1 MKKKKPKPEN
11 NNNDD
16 NPTRIQK
23 TKNKKSK
30 RLTSDILLLYVNKLQ
45 RALEGLVAQ
54 VEVTTT
60 TNTTTIRMMSG
71 FAGVRERTCRLHG
84 GHGSHGSKRVPGKWP
99 RGRGKRQKGDP
110 KPKGKGKGEGGK
122 NLIAPAFLKTPIE
135 RILKGIL
142 IHGRGTRDLPVMSQD
157 GNRG

>member
-60 TNTTTIRMMSG
+60 TISMMSG
-71 FAGVRERTCRLHG
+71 FAGVRERTSLEISVRL
-84 GHGSHGSKRVPGKWP
+84 RF
-99 RGRGKRQKGDP
+99 
-110 KPKGKGKGEGGK
+110 
-122 NLIAPAFLKTPIE
+122 FL
-135 RILKGIL
+135 LSAA
-142 IHGRGTRDLPVMSQD
+142 M
-157 GNRG
+157 

>member
-71 FAGVRERTCRLHG
+71 FAGVRERTCWSRLQRG
-84 GHGSHGSKRVPGKWP
+84 NGSHGVRNENAE
-99 RGRGKRQKGDP
+99 RGKTDP
-110 KPKGKGKGEGGK
+110 GPRAKEGK
-122 NLIAPAFLKTPIE
+122 T
-135 RILKGIL
+135 
-142 IHGRGTRDLPVMSQD
+142 
-157 GNRG
+157 